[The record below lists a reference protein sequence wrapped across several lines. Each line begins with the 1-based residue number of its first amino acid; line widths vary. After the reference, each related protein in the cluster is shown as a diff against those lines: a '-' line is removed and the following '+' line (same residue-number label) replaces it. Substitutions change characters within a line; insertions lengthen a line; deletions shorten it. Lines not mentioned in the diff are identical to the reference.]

1 MAEPARKSIA
11 SPHQPIVLAT
21 HPRQFGVK
29 PIPVKWGAKD
39 PKERGPVCCHLST
52 LTAQIIAT
60 LTNSSHRNAI
70 GTHNGSYAIYRA
82 VAMAA
87 GKMSTDFRP
96 DLRNTAPAEEFPE
109 QESWSDPEKIV
120 CMDPWG
126 HMIVQLFDEELK
138 KSYDIRPTI
147 AVTKAHI
154 NIPELAAEVDKGTL
168 KVDGTY
174 MLSKINV
181 AVTKAAIE
189 HVWYLPAV
197 AKRFGFESHE
207 WPDLTAALKASC
219 VAACLNKLAVCSPN

>member
-1 MAEPARKSIA
+1 
-11 SPHQPIVLAT
+11 
-21 HPRQFGVK
+21 
-29 PIPVKWGAKD
+29 
-39 PKERGPVCCHLST
+39 
-52 LTAQIIAT
+52 
-60 LTNSSHRNAI
+60 
-70 GTHNGSYAIYRA
+70 
-82 VAMAA
+82 MAA